1 LQPLSAGVTKAQF
14 RPRPEQVKHRIWEHR
29 FDFRED
35 LDREER
41 PPRVACDI
49 QPIRSGS
56 PFDDKFLATWTY
68 IQARCDDFRPDTVA
82 SCHDLLHIGAEHN
95 DAREFFDR
103 LLFEAMQ
110 MVSQQWI
117 LAEPEFRGFV
127 ARPDDQRTVN
137 LEQAR
142 RPRRQVAWPVV
153 KVDDVVI
160 VHRSQVPFEIAPEDS
175 DALEPAEV
183 AHRDPGTRLSTL
195 RRGDEDL
202 QTLPDNLSHPVA
214 SFNRAAQQ
222 CD

>member
-1 LQPLSAGVTKAQF
+1 
-14 RPRPEQVKHRIWEHR
+14 
-29 FDFRED
+29 
-35 LDREER
+35 
-41 PPRVACDI
+41 
-49 QPIRSGS
+49 
-56 PFDDKFLATWTY
+56 
-68 IQARCDDFRPDTVA
+68 
-82 SCHDLLHIGAEHN
+82 
-95 DAREFFDR
+95 
-103 LLFEAMQ
+103 MQ
-110 MVSQQWI
+110 MVSQQRI

-127 ARPDDQRTVN
+127 ARPDDRRTVD

-202 QTLPDNLSHPVA
+202 QTLLDNLSHPVA

-222 CD
+222 CDGMTLSQESGCQGSDLPLRTPLEKQGLNNEDPHGIRSPSPVRTRPTDGGDRTKANVVGPRQSHGTPPADRRKAPIRPERTAARTLK